1 MQTSDDQA
9 SAFLDDACRLVR
21 SQRGF
26 VALGVP
32 LGAPE
37 FMAAFLETLLA
48 NREPSLTVYYSLPT
62 LRLHG
67 CCCLSVRPL
76 VRSTRCA
83 HCHLQTHEHTPLDMM
98 PPSSLAWIPCCM
110 LTLLPACLLW
120 LPHVHS
126 SRCATV
132 DLDSAA
138 PSAMPSRRFGHLGPT
153 RSQPSRVETV
163 PSLKPSRV
171 LWMAPGLCL
180 TPWLP

>member
-1 MQTSDDQA
+1 M
-9 SAFLDDACRLVR
+9 
-21 SQRGF
+21 
-26 VALGVP
+26 
-32 LGAPE
+32 
-37 FMAAFLETLLA
+37 
-48 NREPSLTVYYSLPT
+48 TVYYSLPT

-67 CCCLSVRPL
+67 CCLSVRPL
-76 VRSTRCA
+76 VRSTRGA
-83 HCHLQTHEHTPLDMM
+83 HCHLRTHEHTPLDMM
-98 PPSSLAWIPCCM
+98 LPSSLAWIPCCM

-180 TPWLP
+180 TPWLPICCLEGCHRVPAGYRFPGPRVGCSAFGGAPCVARGRRR